1 MAPIRWQDISEKARN
16 YRDASLAKV
25 EPPIGHLP
33 TPLPLSSQD
42 LPKQHLTVREYE
54 LTQNHDAIQLLS
66 MLRSREVT
74 SEELTRAFLRRA
86 ALAQH
91 ALNCVTELMWDEA
104 LARARHLDSLAE
116 PVGPLHGLPV
126 SIKQQHGMHGKPC
139 HASYVAWVDE
149 PSWPNPVNDALW
161 AMGAVFYVRT
171 TEPQSTMQ
179 LETDNNITG
188 KTVNPWN
195 RDLTCGGSSGGEGAL
210 MGFRGSVLGMG
221 GDIGGSVRVPAANNG
236 VYGFKPTTRLL
247 PLGGMKCATLGMETV
262 IPTYGPL
269 ARSRETINLFMDVM
283 LKSDLWRYDP
293 WVIPKKWT
301 PFHFDSGRPMKLAV
315 LWHDGVVKPHPPTT
329 RALREVVEACKVS
342 GMTVVNWTPL
352 EHEKSWDIVSRLY
365 WPDGGEETRRVLTE
379 SGEPALPLTE
389 WIMTEPGVKKL
400 SMQELWK
407 VSRHAYK

>member
-1 MAPIRWQDISEKARN
+1 MAPVYWRDQSKKAKAF
-16 YRDASLAKV
+16 RDASLAKV
-25 EPPIGHLP
+25 EPPLAALP
-33 TPLPLSSQD
+33 TPLPVNSQA
-42 LPKQHLTVREYE
+42 LPKQHLTAREYD
-54 LTQNHDAIQLLS
+54 LTQNYDAIQLLAQ
-66 MLRSREVT
+66 LRSKTLT

-91 ALNCVTELMWDEA
+91 ALNCVTELLWDEA
-104 LARARHLDSLAE
+104 LARARHLDALPSPA
-116 PVGPLHGLPV
+116 GPLHGLPV
-126 SIKQQHGMHGKPC
+126 SIKQQHGMRGRAN
-139 HASYVAWVDE
+139 HASYAAWVDE
-149 PSWPNPVNDALW
+149 PSWPSALNDALW
-161 AMGAVFYVRT
+161 DAGAVFYVRT

-195 RDLTCGGSSGGEGAL
+195 RALTCGGSSGGEGAL
-210 MGFRGSVLGMG
+210 LGFGASVLGMG

-293 WVIPKKWT
+293 SVVPRKWT
-301 PFHFDSGRPMKLAV
+301 PFEFGGGQSKKPLKVAV

-329 RALREVVEACKVS
+329 RALREVAEACKKA
-342 GMTVVNWTPL
+342 GMTVVDWVPL
-352 EHEKSWDIVSRLY
+352 EHDKAWDIVSRLY
-365 WPDGGEETRRVLTE
+365 WPDGGEETRKVLAE

-389 WIMTEPGVKKL
+389 WIMTQPGVKKL

-407 VSRHAYK
+407 VSK